1 MRIPL
6 WLSALA
12 ISSMLLVACAKPEA
26 PPSVPTGP
34 LARIVEFPA
43 AGAAGDPRE
52 VHVLV
57 YEPSLKLVTIL
68 LREGTVLPEHRSEV
82 PVTIVALRGSATV
95 LVGAERLRLDA
106 THAVSL
112 APNVPHSV
120 EPEGSTEVLLLIHH
134 LGHGKG
140 VHP

>member
-12 ISSMLLVACAKPEA
+12 ISSALLVGCARTDA
-26 PPSVPTGP
+26 PPSVPTVP
-34 LARIVEFPA
+34 SARIVEFPA

-57 YEPSLKLVTIL
+57 DEPSLKLVTIL

-82 PVTIVALRGSATV
+82 PVTIVALRGSGTV
-95 LVGAERLRLDA
+95 LAGTERLRLDA
-106 THAVSL
+106 THAVAL

-120 EPEGSTEVLLLIHH
+120 EPEGKTELLLLVHH
-134 LGHGKG
+134 LGHGKET
-140 VHP
+140 HP